1 MLFQNSFLSLLQH
14 YSLNFDQNSKLDV
27 FKTSTKHPS
36 LRGQQTSSH
45 LWGMVFFRQPFD
57 KIRLFLL
64 YFLRLNMSEYCILSN
79 FSVRKLHFL
88 EKFPFLSGFLWTR
101 HFSLWKV
108 YFFGEKHIFWPGF
121 ERLLQKGIRIYI
133 RISRIQENIRIR
145 IRIFSTCNRLFEF
158 IRISQKRYSNI
169 SNISKFQVKKV
180 GKSTYLIFGIRIF

>member
-101 HFSLWKV
+101 HFSLWKARV
-108 YFFGEKHIFWPGF
+108 RTIT
-121 ERLLQKGIRIYI
+121 
-133 RISRIQENIRIR
+133 S
-145 IRIFSTCNRLFEF
+145 
-158 IRISQKRYSNI
+158 KRYSNI
-169 SNISKFQVKKV
+169 YSNIENSRKY
-180 GKSTYLIFGIRIF
+180 SNTYSNIQHV